1 MRIKNPSSLISQPK
15 ILLYCFVV
23 GFFIW
28 LFNELNNRSNAT
40 MLYPIDFKYE
50 NKEEFIVVSSP
61 PKFIEISINGTGW
74 NLLRNLLKMNIRSAE
89 YNINKPSQ
97 TKFVLSSSLIP
108 NISESL
114 ENVDLNY
121 VVTDSIFFSIEQ
133 KKSKELTIK
142 VDTLKFSFKE
152 NYERLS
158 DVNISHE
165 EITVEGPESIISSM
179 PDEYNINIDK
189 VDISADY
196 DKDIKIDGL
205 NKLLD
210 VTPEKINLNFKVAE
224 FVIQEIQ
231 LNAYYDEDNVS
242 LDTSV
247 LVLFKVK
254 KGAELTDS
262 LYVNFKNESGI
273 LIPEIITTEKIEILN
288 ISPNSFILDK

>member
-142 VDTLKFSFKE
+142 VDTLQFSFKE
-152 NYERLS
+152 NYERIS

-231 LNAYYDEDNVS
+231 LNAYYDADNVS

-273 LIPEIITTEKIEILN
+273 LTPEIITTEKIEILN

>member
-142 VDTLKFSFKE
+142 VDTLQFSFKE
-152 NYERLS
+152 NYERIS

>member
-152 NYERLS
+152 NYERIS

-189 VDISADY
+189 VDLSADY

-273 LIPEIITTEKIEILN
+273 LTPEIITTEKIEILN

>member
-142 VDTLKFSFKE
+142 VDT
-152 NYERLS
+152 
-158 DVNISHE
+158 
-165 EITVEGPESIISSM
+165 
-179 PDEYNINIDK
+179 
-189 VDISADY
+189 
-196 DKDIKIDGL
+196 
-205 NKLLD
+205 
-210 VTPEKINLNFKVAE
+210 
-224 FVIQEIQ
+224 
-231 LNAYYDEDNVS
+231 
-242 LDTSV
+242 
-247 LVLFKVK
+247 
-254 KGAELTDS
+254 
-262 LYVNFKNESGI
+262 
-273 LIPEIITTEKIEILN
+273 
-288 ISPNSFILDK
+288 

>member
-142 VDTLKFSFKE
+142 VDTLQFSFKE
-152 NYERLS
+152 NYERIS

-273 LIPEIITTEKIEILN
+273 LTPEIITTEKIEILN